1 MKRRFEYSEGSSN
14 KFWEVTVNLAS
25 VTVCF
30 GRIGTGGQVQSKSFG
45 NAGEAQRH
53 ADKLIS
59 QKLGKRYVEVPAA

>member
-1 MKRRFEYSEGSSN
+1 MKRRFEFTEGSSN
-14 KFWEVTVNLAS
+14 KFWEVTVTKIS

-45 NAGEAQRH
+45 DPTAAQNH

-59 QKLGKRYVEVPAA
+59 QKLGKGYVEVAA